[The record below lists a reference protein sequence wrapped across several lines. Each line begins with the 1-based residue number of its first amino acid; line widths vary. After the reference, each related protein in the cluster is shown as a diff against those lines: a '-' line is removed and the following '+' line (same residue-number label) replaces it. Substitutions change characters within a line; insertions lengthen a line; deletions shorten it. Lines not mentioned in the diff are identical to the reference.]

1 MRIGFYRMA
10 INLKSYKM
18 KKVVLSVALLA
29 ATGLMSFT
37 HVAQGESVNTA
48 VKASDKIQV
57 KIKNDTGADH
67 KVITSSGGST
77 SVPNQSGVTTI
88 TAEVGDTIFLYDG
101 GKKGA
106 KLFVVE
112 ASMDGKTVMLSDFI

>member
-1 MRIGFYRMA
+1 
-10 INLKSYKM
+10 M
-18 KKVVLSVALLA
+18 KKAILSIALLA

-37 HVAQGESVNTA
+37 YVAQGETVITT
-48 VKASDKIQV
+48 VKASGKIQV

-77 SVPNQSGVTTI
+77 SVPDQSGVTTI
-88 TAEVGDTIFLYDG
+88 TVEVGDTIFLYDE

-112 ASMDGKTVMLSDFI
+112 ASMDGKTFKLSDFI

>member
-1 MRIGFYRMA
+1 
-10 INLKSYKM
+10 M
-18 KKVVLSVALLA
+18 KKVIVAVALLA

-37 HVAQGESVNTA
+37 HVAQGETVNTT
-48 VKASDKIQV
+48 VVSSGKIQV

-77 SVPNQSGVTTI
+77 NVPDQSGVTTI
-88 TAEVGDTIFLYDG
+88 TVEVGDTIFLYDG

-112 ASMDGKTVMLSDFI
+112 VSMDGKTVKLSEFL

>member
-1 MRIGFYRMA
+1 
-10 INLKSYKM
+10 M
-18 KKVVLSVALLA
+18 KKVVLSAVLLA

-37 HVAQGESVNTA
+37 NINNVESISIKEV
-48 VKASDKIQV
+48 SLGKIQV

-67 KVITSSGGST
+67 RVITSSGGST
-77 SVPNQSGVTTI
+77 NVPDQSGTTTI
-88 TAEVGDTIFLYDG
+88 TVEVGDTIFLYDG

-112 ASMDGKTVMLSDFI
+112 SSMDGKTFNLSDFL